1 MSGLVVDVHGE
12 FFYWHRLCSS
22 DYIDDRDSLLLLWS
36 LRQLQ
41 LLPDQ
46 LGLYFY

>member
-1 MSGLVVDVHGE
+1 MDVHGE
-12 FFYWHRLCSS
+12 FCYWHRLWSS
-22 DYIDDRDSLLLLWS
+22 DDIDRDSLLLLWS

>member
-1 MSGLVVDVHGE
+1 MSGLDVVVHDE
-12 FFYWHRLCSS
+12 FFYWHRLWSS
-22 DYIDDRDSLLLLWS
+22 DDIDRDSLLLLWS

-46 LGLYFY
+46 LGLYIY